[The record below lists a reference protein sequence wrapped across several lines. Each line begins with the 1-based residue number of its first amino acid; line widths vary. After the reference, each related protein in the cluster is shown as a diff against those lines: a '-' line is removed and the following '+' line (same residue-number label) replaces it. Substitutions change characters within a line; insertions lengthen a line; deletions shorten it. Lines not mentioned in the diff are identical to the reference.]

1 MHDKM
6 KKKKNIFQKEMTKE
20 EILLNWTI
28 EKTQSNVQLIVI
40 GVSEKKKIDIYKTQ
54 LQAAKETNKPYLLGL
69 YLGFERE

>member
-6 KKKKNIFQKEMTKE
+6 KKKKNIFQKEITKE

-40 GVSEKKKIDIYKTQ
+40 GVSENKK
-54 LQAAKETNKPYLLGL
+54 N
-69 YLGFERE
+69 